1 MFIRVIE
8 TISSISGWLSGIGV
22 YGLTI
27 VVFIDVVLRYFFSS
41 SIFIADEL
49 SIYFMVYVAF
59 MGAAMTMKKGA
70 HIKVDLLYQRLSK
83 KGRLW
88 LDTVTMIVGTIVCF
102 IMTYQSAL
110 WVRYTYKTNFISP
123 TILETPMWI
132 PMSCIPIGLFL
143 WSLQYVVET
152 IKALNMLIQSD

>member
-1 MFIRVIE
+1 MITKVIE
-8 TISSISGWLSGIGV
+8 TISTVTGWLSGIGV

-27 VVFIDVVLRYFFSS
+27 VVFIDVVLRYFFSR

-49 SIYFMVYVAF
+49 SIYFMIYVAF
-59 MGAAMTMKKGA
+59 IGAAMTMKKGA
-70 HIKVDLLYQRLSK
+70 HIKVDLLHKRLSK

-88 LDTVTMIVGTIVCF
+88 LDTVTMILGTIICF

-123 TILETPMWI
+123 SLLETPMWI
-132 PMSCIPIGLFL
+132 PMSCVPIGLFL
-143 WSLQYVVET
+143 WSLQYVVES
-152 IKALNMLIQSD
+152 IKALNMLIRGD

>member
-1 MFIRVIE
+1 MFTRVIE
-8 TISSISGWLSGIGV
+8 TISTVTGWLSGIGV

-27 VVFIDVVLRYFFSS
+27 VVFVDVVLRYFFSR

-49 SIYFMVYVAF
+49 SIYFMIYVAF
-59 MGAAMTMKKGA
+59 IGAAMTMKKGA
-70 HIKVDLLYQRLSK
+70 HIKVDLLYKRLSK

-88 LDTVTMIVGTIVCF
+88 LDTITMILGTIICF

-123 TILETPMWI
+123 SILETPMWI
-132 PMSCIPIGLFL
+132 PMSCVPIGLFL
-143 WSLQYVVET
+143 WSLQYVVES
-152 IKALNMLIQSD
+152 IKALNMLIRGD

>member
-1 MFIRVIE
+1 MFTRVIE
-8 TISSISGWLSGIGV
+8 IISTVTGWLSGIGV

-27 VVFIDVVLRYFFSS
+27 VVFVDVVLRYFFSK

-49 SIYFMVYVAF
+49 SIYFMIYVAF
-59 MGAAMTMKKGA
+59 IGAAMTMKKGA
-70 HIKVDLLYQRLSK
+70 HIKVDLLHKHLSK

-88 LDTVTMIVGTIVCF
+88 LDTVTMLVGTIICF

-123 TILETPMWI
+123 SILETPMWI
-132 PMSCIPIGLFL
+132 PMSCVPIGLFL
-143 WSLQYVVET
+143 WSLQYVVES
-152 IKALNMLIQSD
+152 IKALNMLIRGD